1 MTDSSKIINKD
12 AWRDIYRLE
21 MSINR
26 LEKTILESS
35 EPTVEEEPEEY
46 PALKPRA
53 SFKELKLRELSEHK
67 RLLWQLKKENPT
79 EPVGKELLEILESMI
94 N

>member
-1 MTDSSKIINKD
+1 MTDSSKVINKD

-26 LEKTILESS
+26 LEKVIVESS
-35 EPTVEEEPEEY
+35 EPIIEEESEEY

-53 SFKELKLRELSEHK
+53 SFRQLKLRELREHK

-79 EPVGKELLEILESMI
+79 EPLGKELLEILESMR